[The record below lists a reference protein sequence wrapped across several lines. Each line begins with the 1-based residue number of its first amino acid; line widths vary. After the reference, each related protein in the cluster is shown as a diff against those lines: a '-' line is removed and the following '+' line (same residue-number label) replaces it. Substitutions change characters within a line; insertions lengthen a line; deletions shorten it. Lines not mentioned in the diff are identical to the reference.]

1 MQGALDGKTTHVVCA
16 SFVLFSLKSS
26 TQLYNYYRITVEEN
40 SVKHVLPDG
49 FFGIQI
55 LPNSISAGS
64 PHRTPLGELTM
75 LPRLPSPELSMG
87 PFRLTQPNPLQVEK
101 FGPNP
106 TQLNH
111 QKLKNLDPTQPN
123 PTQPNLTHG
132 STQPMDNSALVG
144 WASRPHC
151 LTTF

>member
-1 MQGALDGKTTHVVCA
+1 MQAALNGKTTHVVCA

-26 TQLYNYYRITVEEN
+26 TQLYNHYRITVEEN

-87 PFRLTQPNPLQVEK
+87 PFRLTQPN
-101 FGPNP
+101 
-106 TQLNH
+106 
-111 QKLKNLDPTQPN
+111 
-123 PTQPNLTHG
+123 LTHG